1 MMRSGCGRSGLGG
14 SKGLTGMPPAIW
26 RTQEKPI
33 AVEPDRLSAAQE
45 PATAVAEPL
54 EDAVRRERDARDRQL
69 SVVMHEL
76 RTPISSI
83 KLNLELL
90 ERTAHQRGTLDAAE
104 VARFLTVPRRQLT
117 RLARMVDRLLDLAQV
132 ESDRLVL
139 HPERLDLCDLVQ
151 DTAERIGAEAAQA
164 GAELRLVLDRPVEGI
179 WDRLRLEQVTTNLLA
194 NAVKYGSP
202 SLVTVSVRRHD
213 DGQAELTVTDEGDGI
228 AEVDHQRIFEPFER
242 AANGLQRDGAG
253 LGLYIVRQ
261 IVAAHGGMVR
271 LVSHPGD
278 GASFSVILP
287 AGIGES

>member
-1 MMRSGCGRSGLGG
+1 L
-14 SKGLTGMPPAIW
+14 

-45 PATAVAEPL
+45 PATAEAETL

-90 ERTAHQRGTLDAAE
+90 ERTAHQQGALDAAK
-104 VARFLTVPRRQLT
+104 VANFLTVPKRQLS
-117 RLARMVDRLLDLAQV
+117 RLAGMVDRLLDLAQV
-132 ESDRLVL
+132 ESDRLVIY
-139 HPERLDLCDLVQ
+139 PERLDLCDLVQ
-151 DTAERIGAEAAQA
+151 DAVERLGAEAAQA
-164 GAELRLVLDRPVEGI
+164 GTELRLVLDRPVQGC

-202 SLVTVSVRRHD
+202 SRVTVSVRRD
-213 DGQAELTVTDEGDGI
+213 DKGHAELTVTDEGDGI
-228 AEVDHQRIFEPFER
+228 AEDDHQRIFEPFER

-261 IVAAHGGMVR
+261 IVAAHGGEVR

-278 GASFSVILP
+278 GASFSVLLP
-287 AGIGES
+287 AGTGEC